1 MTFSQKIKTGLI
13 LVLSLLMMNV
23 ANAQSKE
30 EMEAYL
36 SKRFAIGDTVVDLKG
51 TSPDGTEYSLKSLN
65 EGSYVIIDFWA
76 SWCKPC
82 RMGSPKLVEG
92 FKALQNMKFK
102 NAPNG
107 VKILSVSLDK
117 TKGPWEKAIKED
129 GLFWPYHISDL
140 KGWNSDL
147 AAAYEVSLI
156 PQVFVVNPYGV
167 LIYKTLSTEDATQ
180 ELKKYEASKSQTKKQ
195 KKTKK

>member
-1 MTFSQKIKTGLI
+1 MNFSQKIKTGLF
-13 LVLSLLMMNV
+13 LAVSLLMINTS
-23 ANAQSKE
+23 NAQSKE

-51 TSPDGTEYSLKSLN
+51 TSPDGTVYSLKSLN
-65 EGSYVIIDFWA
+65 KGSYVILDFWA

-92 FKALQNMKFK
+92 YKALQKMKFK

-117 TKGPWEKAIKED
+117 AKSPWEKAIKED
-129 GLFWPYHISDL
+129 DLFWPYHISDL
-140 KGWNSDL
+140 KGWDSDL

-156 PQVFVVNPYGV
+156 PQVFVINPYGV

-180 ELKKYEASKSQTKKQ
+180 ELKKYQVSNTKK
-195 KKTKK
+195 KKQNKAKK

>member
-1 MTFSQKIKTGLI
+1 MNLFQKMKTGLF
-13 LVLSLLMMNV
+13 LVLSLFVINTT
-23 ANAQSKE
+23 NAQSRE

-51 TSPDGTEYSLKSLN
+51 TSPDGKEYSLKSLN

-92 FKALQNMKFK
+92 YKALQNMKFK

-117 TKGPWEKAIKED
+117 TKAPWVQAIKED

-180 ELKKYEASKSQTKKQ
+180 ELKKYQATNS
-195 KKTKK
+195 KTKKSKKRKK